1 MNNKFTQVV
10 KVKEENVN
18 KIELSLVKCKALDK
32 ELKRSMEAII
42 DELNLH
48 RFPRGG
54 SSADIKI
61 NLEEQKL
68 LRDQKERIKERIILN
83 QKEIVHYEFQH
94 KKAYIELEKMKYL
107 EQEETAKEIARIKK
121 QEAKDLDEIAVQR
134 YSFMKDTK

>member
-18 KIELSLVKCKALDK
+18 KIELSLAKCRALDK
-32 ELKRSMEAII
+32 ELKKSMGAII

-68 LRDQKERIKERIILN
+68 LREQKERIKEKIILN

-94 KKAYIELEKMKYL
+94 KKDIYRVRK
-107 EQEETAKEIARIKK
+107 
-121 QEAKDLDEIAVQR
+121 DEIFR
-134 YSFMKDTK
+134 KRRNRKRDS